1 MNADTAESRRF
12 ISFTHSHVF
21 SIINRESRLCSY
33 RNRHAYTWYLW
44 FWVCQVC
51 CGVVCFWDDWAD
63 FRPESQG
70 MASSRKTCL
79 VWPTPSLA
87 VMSRNG
93 SVFVSDWLLPQ
104 QKHLCLWH
112 RAPLC
117 HGEQRQVAKV
127 VTIIT
132 CCVNRACNRPLG
144 HILAS
149 TLLHYCARWSTE
161 FTDSLGRIAQVWR
174 I

>member
-1 MNADTAESRRF
+1 MHADTAESRRF

-33 RNRHAYTWYLW
+33 RNKHAYTWYLW

-63 FRPESQG
+63 FGPESWG

-87 VMSRNG
+87 VMEVSLSLTDSCRNK
-93 SVFVSDWLLPQ
+93 SVFVFGIVHHCVTESKGKRQKWLQSSLAVWTVLANVPWGIFWPRYCFTIAQ
-104 QKHLCLWH
+104 DGAQRLQIH
-112 RAPLC
+112 RA
-117 HGEQRQVAKV
+117 V
-127 VTIIT
+127 
-132 CCVNRACNRPLG
+132 
-144 HILAS
+144 
-149 TLLHYCARWSTE
+149 LHKCDRY
-161 FTDSLGRIAQVWR
+161 
-174 I
+174 